1 MICAR
6 NGHQIGWCKY
16 SQIVSDG
23 WTRDVKDFPGPGRRG
38 QAARV
43 WRATSGCKRA
53 WTAGAI
59 YRLSDRDGEAVNT
72 AWVPVFQGTLP
83 SSTPDR
89 SCSVNRLRGL
99 GVGIP
104 TVSGVVWKDRE
115 ALGGFSPLYLFNV
128 VSGGILLREKHQV
141 SATEVLLFG
150 QQDYISKIAAFS
162 DCQEVSRRVFFAFQ
176 SVIFPFPVRYGW
188 IIGLL
193 WFPLI

>member
-38 QAARV
+38 QAAKD
-43 WRATSGCKRA
+43 WRATSGCKRV
-53 WTAGAI
+53 WTVGAI
-59 YRLSDRDGEAVNT
+59 YRLSDRDGGAVNT

-83 SSTPDR
+83 SITPDR
-89 SCSVNRLRGL
+89 SCSVNRLRGF

-115 ALGGFSPLYLFNV
+115 ALGGFSLLDCARFYSLF
-128 VSGGILLREKHQV
+128 ILIDLN
-141 SATEVLLFG
+141 ALIA
-150 QQDYISKIAAFS
+150 ISWFS
-162 DCQEVSRRVFFAFQ
+162 RLKS
-176 SVIFPFPVRYGW
+176 FPNK
-188 IIGLL
+188 LKL
-193 WFPLI
+193 KSDSKSSK